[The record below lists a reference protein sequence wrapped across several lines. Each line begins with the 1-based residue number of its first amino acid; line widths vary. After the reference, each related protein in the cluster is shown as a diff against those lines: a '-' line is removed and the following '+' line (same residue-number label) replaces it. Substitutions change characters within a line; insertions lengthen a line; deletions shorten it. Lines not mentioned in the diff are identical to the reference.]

1 MLNELYVKI
10 GPAGF
15 VLVLA
20 GLICFYLSVKNY
32 IYLYLLGN
40 NFDKIMKN
48 MKNDHNIESNLAN
61 PMIAILNDI
70 VKTHANHSDDIK
82 SEIAFLFNHYFRKTI
97 RDITII
103 RIIAVISP
111 LIGLLGTVLGLLQVF
126 GSLAQSSN
134 SDTQLLLASGLYSAI
149 YTTVLGLSI
158 AIPALVI
165 FNLLALKMHYYNIK
179 TVEYCYRVLGH
190 THYCESKCDV
200 NYMKKL
206 KSDV

>member
-1 MLNELYVKI
+1 
-10 GPAGF
+10 
-15 VLVLA
+15 
-20 GLICFYLSVKNY
+20 
-32 IYLYLLGN
+32 
-40 NFDKIMKN
+40 MKN
-48 MKNDHNIESNLAN
+48 MKNDHNIENNLAN

-82 SEIAFLFNHYFRKTI
+82 SEIAFLFNHYFRKAI

-103 RIIAVISP
+103 RIIAIISP
-111 LIGLLGTVLGLLQVF
+111 LIGLLGILQVF

-134 SDTQLLLASGLYSAI
+134 ADTQVLLASGLYAAV
-149 YTTVLGLSI
+149 YTTALGLSI

-190 THYCESKCDV
+190 THYCESKCDLA
-200 NYMKKL
+200 YMKKL
-206 KSDV
+206 KSNV